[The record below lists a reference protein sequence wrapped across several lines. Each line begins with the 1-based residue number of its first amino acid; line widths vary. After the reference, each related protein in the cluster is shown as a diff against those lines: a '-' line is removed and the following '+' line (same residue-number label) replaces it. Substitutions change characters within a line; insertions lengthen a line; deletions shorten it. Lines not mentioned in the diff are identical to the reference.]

1 MNHLVFQVRITAVA
15 YSSKCFFKFVLG
27 EIVAPSV
34 IWVFTEWILNQRA
47 EMHRSEDLTYL
58 LNQISVSVFT
68 FWQCYF
74 SFVLVDKWF

>member
-1 MNHLVFQVRITAVA
+1 
-15 YSSKCFFKFVLG
+15 
-27 EIVAPSV
+27 
-34 IWVFTEWILNQRA
+34 
-47 EMHRSEDLTYL
+47 MHRSEDLTYL